1 VFPSPLV
8 DNNVAFNGTALSLI
22 LIDFTPMKYSAEGL
36 PRLKAEAVL
45 IELKRVVYMGE
56 RSIEC

>member
-1 VFPSPLV
+1 MI